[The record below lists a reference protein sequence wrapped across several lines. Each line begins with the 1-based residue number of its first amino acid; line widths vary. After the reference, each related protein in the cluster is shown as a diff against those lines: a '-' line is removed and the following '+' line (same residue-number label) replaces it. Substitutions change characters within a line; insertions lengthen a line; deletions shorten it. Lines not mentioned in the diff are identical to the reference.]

1 MNVTVY
7 GLWHLGCVTAACV
20 AGAGHRV
27 AGLDLDGQVVAD
39 LKAGKPPLHEPGL
52 SELIGAESAAGRL
65 SFSSDPAEAL
75 RGADVLWV
83 TFDTPVNERDEADV
97 DSVRRALD
105 HIADHIPRGC
115 VVLISSQVPAGFT
128 RELSAAW
135 QARGLRYAYSPENLR
150 LGKAI
155 EVFRNAERV
164 VLGVSDESARPLLAE
179 LFAPFSRR
187 IEWMTVESAEMT
199 KHALNA
205 FLATSV
211 TFANELARLCEA
223 VGADA
228 KEVERGLK
236 SEARIGPGAYLSP
249 GAAFAGGT
257 LARDVRF
264 LTAFGREH
272 RLDTPLL
279 AGVLS
284 SNELHKNWIRNKVTE
299 MLAGTTDA
307 AVAVLGL
314 TYKPGTDTLRRSLAV
329 ELCQWMHEIGID
341 VRAHDPAVKSLPDDL
356 APVIDLR
363 QTPADALAG
372 ADLAVVATEWPD
384 YRGLKADDF
393 VATMRRPRVID
404 QNWFLAAA
412 LGNDPRVTYLATGRG
427 GTDRVGGEGFPDG
440 PH

>member
-1 MNVTVY
+1 MNVAVY

-20 AGAGHRV
+20 AAAGNRV
-27 AGLDLDGQVVAD
+27 VGLDPDERVVKD
-39 LKAGKPPLHEPGL
+39 LRAGKPPLHEPGL
-52 SELIGAESAAGRL
+52 SELIAEKSRAGRL
-65 SFSSDPAEAL
+65 SFTDDPAEAL

-97 DSVRRALD
+97 GSVRRALD
-105 HIADHIPRGC
+105 AVADHIPRGC
-115 VVLISSQVPAGFT
+115 IVLISSQVPAGFT
-128 RELSAAW
+128 RELGRAW
-135 QARGLRYAYSPENLR
+135 QGRGLRYAYSPENLR

-164 VLGVSDESARPLLAE
+164 VLGVSDESARPVLAE
-179 LFAPFSRR
+179 LFAPFTKR

-236 SEARIGPGAYLSP
+236 SEARIGPKAYLSP

-264 LTAFGREH
+264 LTAFGRQ
-272 RLDTPLL
+272 LQVDTPLL
-279 AGVLS
+279 GGVLA
-284 SNELHKNWIRNKVTE
+284 SNEVHKDWVRNKLSELLEGAQHPT
-299 MLAGTTDA
+299 
-307 AVAVLGL
+307 VAVLGL

-329 ELCQWMHEIGID
+329 ELCQWMAGRGIR
-341 VRAHDPAVKSLPDDL
+341 VRAHDPAIKQLPEEFGHTIAL
-356 APVIDLR
+356 CPSV
-363 QTPADALAG
+363 PEALAG
-372 ADLAVVATEWPD
+372 ADLAVLATEWPA

-393 VATMRRPRVID
+393 ADTMRRPRVID
-404 QNWFLAAA
+404 QNWFLAGA
-412 LGNDPRVTYLATGRG
+412 LGDDPRITYVATGRPTASNG
-427 GTDRVGGEGFPDG
+427 PADG
-440 PH
+440 SE